1 MAEKAI
7 FSKNLIES
15 DEFYRLSIE
24 AQVLYF
30 HLIMNARKGGTV
42 VNAFTLA
49 KLLNVGDALQELR
62 TAELIDFDL
71 DEGVMY
77 IVRWNEHQLSD
88 AKRRLTY
95 CYRKW
100 REMVLLRD
108 DYTCT
113 RCGATT
119 DLEVHHIKSF
129 ADYPELREALDN
141 GVTLCKGC
149 HKAVHKEE
157 RDGKK
162 KNV

>member
-1 MAEKAI
+1 MADKAV

-30 HLIMNARKGGTV
+30 HLVMNARKGEV

-49 KLLNVGDALQELR
+49 KLLNVVDALEELMI
-62 TAELIDFDL
+62 AKLIGFDL
-71 DEGVMY
+71 DEGVVL

-88 AKRRLTY
+88 AKKRLTY
-95 CYRKW
+95 SYRKW

-119 DLEVHHIKSF
+119 DLEVHHIKHF

-141 GVTLCKGC
+141 GITLCEDC

-157 RDGKK
+157 RDGKE